1 MRRAILLLSLCA
13 CSGVQSA
20 DDRCDR
26 GGKVFS
32 AIARAVDVAGFACSA
47 LGGDSDKCL
56 VASEAVAVARGA
68 FGGVCA
74 LVSE

>member
-1 MRRAILLLSLCA
+1 VRRAILLLSLCA

-26 GGKVFS
+26 GGKVF
-32 AIARAVDVAGFACSA
+32 AALDRAVDVAGFACAA
-47 LGGDSDKCL
+47 LGGDSGKCL
-56 VASEAVAVARGA
+56 VASEAVEVARGA

-74 LVSE
+74 LVLE